1 MEKINI
7 GQEVELQFGGRAR
20 VSGVIGAGSHD
31 TVYLAEYNGMKW
43 ALKWYDTDK
52 ITDLDRFR
60 SNIKNNMADGAPNN
74 KFLWPRYFTKE
85 TEKGSFG
92 IMLECKP
99 DSFEPM
105 RDLLRGYKKII
116 EPDTGK
122 ITKKKVRFSS
132 LHAMVTAGIN
142 IIHGFRQLHRFGKCY
157 HQMSRNS
164 FFINP
169 DTGAVLIGGC
179 DNIAPVGSELVLE
192 GRPAYLA
199 PEVNEGITLPDA
211 ETDKF
216 TMAVILF
223 QLLFRG
229 DPFEGEKVVMDVCL
243 SNDDLRRHYGRDAV
257 FVFDP
262 DNDTNRPVRGIHDGL
277 MKFWDIYPDYVRNA
291 FIKSFTAGLMNK
303 EERLTEDDFQKIFI
317 RLRSEIISCSCGKT
331 DFMTLFDRPDIRTF
345 KCPNCLME
353 FSTLSFSNFKNR
365 VPLYIGKKFYECE
378 IWPDS
383 EDFLTVA
390 GELVENKFRP
400 GLLGIKNCSDKKWR
414 AKMPDGVFHDID
426 PGKGFPIWPGLEI
439 DFGAVI
445 AKI

>member
-179 DNIAPVGSELVLE
+179 DNIAPVGSELVHVA
-192 GRPAYLA
+192 GQDGGVIGDH
-199 PEVNEGITLPDA
+199 EV
-211 ETDKF
+211 
-216 TMAVILF
+216 
-223 QLLFRG
+223 
-229 DPFEGEKVVMDVCL
+229 L
-243 SNDDLRRHYGRDAV
+243 SGV
-257 FVFDP
+257 FVE
-262 DNDTNRPVRGIHDGL
+262 
-277 MKFWDIYPDYVRNA
+277 
-291 FIKSFTAGLMNK
+291 KS
-303 EERLTEDDFQKIFI
+303 
-317 RLRSEIISCSCGKT
+317 
-331 DFMTLFDRPDIRTF
+331 
-345 KCPNCLME
+345 
-353 FSTLSFSNFKNR
+353 
-365 VPLYIGKKFYECE
+365 
-378 IWPDS
+378 
-383 EDFLTVA
+383 DFLHFAILPFLMV
-390 GELVENKFRP
+390 L
-400 GLLGIKNCSDKKWR
+400 
-414 AKMPDGVFHDID
+414 
-426 PGKGFPIWPGLEI
+426 
-439 DFGAVI
+439 FGAFWCFTDRTPACLRPRATGSSRHSCCI
-445 AKI
+445 ASEAHFFCVVASLASSRAGPRMLCAPSSPPSLRIAS